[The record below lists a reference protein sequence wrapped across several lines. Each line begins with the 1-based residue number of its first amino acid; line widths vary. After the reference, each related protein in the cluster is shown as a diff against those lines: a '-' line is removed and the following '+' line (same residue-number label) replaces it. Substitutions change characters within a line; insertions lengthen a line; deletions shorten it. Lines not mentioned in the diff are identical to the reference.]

1 MDGRVY
7 KAKLATAG
15 PSHTTRYV
23 NRSIGCHYMPVYIVA
38 AAVVDDADRV
48 LTPSRQPATT
58 IAIEVVATGEA
69 AGPGRHP
76 KKKEERK
83 KR

>member
-15 PSHTTRYV
+15 PSHSTR
-23 NRSIGCHYMPVYIVA
+23 RRVA

-48 LTPSRQPATT
+48 LTPSCQPATT

-76 KKKEERK
+76 KKKERK

>member
-1 MDGRVY
+1 
-7 KAKLATAG
+7 
-15 PSHTTRYV
+15 
-23 NRSIGCHYMPVYIVA
+23 MPVYIVA

-76 KKKEERK
+76 KKKERK